1 MSQTSHIS
9 RYRPAVIA
17 VTGVA
22 AAVGIWTLYS
32 TFADR
37 TAKEPLHR
45 SNAVR
50 RSRRLS
56 ADEPAVETTIP
67 NHEEPFGSALIRR
80 SNAQIGRIVFGRDRI
95 PSSQEWRNLYGGN
108 AEPAR
113 MLTAVMAVQSVLL
126 ACQRLTGADQDY
138 PELIQ
143 DIRRLMSTL
152 GLEGLADDYQAD
164 PRAAANTYRPQFI
177 AMLGDS
183 VEINLE
189 TLFAHFRNGL
199 PYESQDIPG
208 FGDNLAETEVDMLA
222 GNNQEPAQGLKGLL
236 YYIAEEKAKREAY
249 EHRGIQCD
257 GCGVSPIRGVRW
269 HCLNCPDVD
278 YCSTCEASSRHSQTH
293 VFVKIK
299 IPLPYLSQK
308 GRAQEYPVW
317 YPGDSRMIHDPIP
330 PELRKS
336 LAEEFRYEEPQID
349 ALYDQFITTANVVHK
364 DSDSLIKVG
373 IDRRAFDSALTVR
386 AWTVDS
392 IPNALFDRMFSF
404 YDREGKGV
412 IIFEDFVSGISYLR
426 GPQRLQS
433 LKRAIQGFDFDGDG
447 FVDRAGFLI
456 LLRAKYDVQKELID
470 SAHSIRLAKLSRDSA
485 DVIKSS
491 QPISAIFNEDDMPAG
506 ELRDGH
512 QGKRQNEFGD
522 YTPVADTPTLLDDSN
537 VPPGPGP
544 HVGGVMHVRSLRQLQ
559 RQVTRLDH
567 VLGRH
572 QPAQQPEEGPSNEAQ
587 AEEESPGD
595 EMTMEDAAVLGIG
608 QKPGPENAVNQ
619 LTRQDVL
626 WNYTEMSYNEIL
638 DSVFK
643 EREELDRKV
652 KNTADER
659 QRWRTE
665 IDEAAARQKELAENL
680 RSGAELDP
688 LVAAA
693 AHSYDQTSRSWMT
706 HRQENAQEDR
716 DAEVRRGIDVQMR
729 DNILPTDTPSLEQF
743 EADIHEQSLEELLA
757 AAGYSMAD
765 DSEQPPP
772 GEAGAGDEAQNVD
785 SATAEPSTVESDAS
799 LPHNRANKT
808 PEESKPQDDAS
819 NSDAGQA
826 QQNGLPPKPNGPPS
840 RERLEYLGSLDKA
853 QEQIEAR
860 GGPGRLSYEE
870 VESLAASSREV
881 RGLILSWLELAGF

>member
-1 MSQTSHIS
+1 MSQASHLS

-37 TAKEPLHR
+37 TTNEPLHR

-50 RSRRLS
+50 RSRRIS
-56 ADEPAVETTIP
+56 SDEPAVETTIP
-67 NHEEPFGSALIRR
+67 SHEEPFGSALIKRN
-80 SNAQIGRIVFGRDRI
+80 NAEIGRIVFGRDKI
-95 PSSQEWRNLYGGN
+95 PSTHEWRELYGSN
-108 AEPAR
+108 SETAR

-126 ACQRLTGADQDY
+126 ACRRLTGADQDY
-138 PELIQ
+138 PELIE
-143 DIRRLMSTL
+143 DIGKSLSSL
-152 GLEGLADDYQAD
+152 GLEGLADDYMAD
-164 PRAAANTYRPQFI
+164 PRAAANTYRPQFA

-189 TLFAHFRNGL
+189 TLFEHFRNGL
-199 PYESQDIPG
+199 PLEFQDIPG
-208 FGDNLAETEVDMLA
+208 LENTVAETEVDLLA

-236 YYIAEEKAKREAY
+236 YYIAEDKAKREAY

-336 LAEEFRYEEPQID
+336 LAEEYRYDEPQID
-349 ALYDQFITTANVVHK
+349 ALYDQFITTANVVYK
-364 DSDSLIKVG
+364 DTDSPIKVG
-373 IDRRAFDSALTVR
+373 IDRRAFDSALTVT

-392 IPNALFDRMFSF
+392 IPNALFDRMFAF
-404 YDREGKGV
+404 YDREAKGA
-412 IIFEDFVSGISYLR
+412 ISFQDFVSGIAYLR
-426 GPQRLQS
+426 GPRRLQS

-447 FVDRAGFLI
+447 FVDRAGFLT
-456 LLRAKYDVQKELID
+456 LLRAKYDVQKELLD
-470 SAHSIRLAKLSRDSA
+470 SAHSIRLAKLSRDST

-506 ELRDGH
+506 ELRDG
-512 QGKRQNEFGD
+512 QQNKSQNEFGD
-522 YTPVADTPTLLDDSN
+522 YAPVDDTSTLLHDSDMAS
-537 VPPGPGP
+537 GPGP
-544 HVGGVMHVRSLRQLQ
+544 LVGGVMHVRSLRQLQ

-567 VLGRH
+567 ALSRH
-572 QPAQQPEEGPSNEAQ
+572 ESAQQHGEAPSNEAQ
-587 AEEESPGD
+587 TQEEPSGA

-608 QKPGPENAVNQ
+608 QKPESEAAANQ

-643 EREELDRKV
+643 EREELDQKV
-652 KNTADER
+652 KATVAER
-659 QRWRTE
+659 QRWRSE

-693 AHSYDQTSRSWMT
+693 AHSYDQTSGSWMA
-706 HRQENAQEDR
+706 HRQENAQQDR
-716 DAEVRRGIDVQMR
+716 DAEVRRGIDEQMR
-729 DNILPTDTPSLEQF
+729 DNILPTDTASLEQF
-743 EADIHEQSLEELLA
+743 ETDIQEQSLEELLA
-757 AAGYSMAD
+757 AAGYSVAD
-765 DSEQPPP
+765 ESQEASQR
-772 GEAGAGDEAQNVD
+772 GEGAADGAQNPVD
-785 SATAEPSTVESDAS
+785 GDAS
-799 LPHNRANKT
+799 LPQKRPDT
-808 PEESKPQDDAS
+808 TLEEPKAHDDA
-819 NSDAGQA
+819 NDD
-826 QQNGLPPKPNGPPS
+826 QNGSPRKPDGPPS

-853 QEQIEAR
+853 EEQLQVR
-860 GGPGRLSYEE
+860 GGPGRLSYDE
-870 VESLAASSREV
+870 VESLASASREV